1 MGVND
6 LLELAPVKDT
16 NEYESGLG
24 DWWNRNVPF
33 NAMRIG
39 DTTVIDGK
47 QYGNTNKTFNDDS
60 IEELTARFNDR
71 NQETPDSQDPY
82 FYKLRN
88 KETGEVKYGLAP
100 NGLDERYQ
108 GQDISNWDVE

>member
-39 DTTVIDGK
+39 DITVS
-47 QYGNTNKTFNDDS
+47 YGMHYVNTNKNDNYD
-60 IEELTARFNDR
+60 
-71 NQETPDSQDPY
+71 
-82 FYKLRN
+82 
-88 KETGEVKYGLAP
+88 
-100 NGLDERYQ
+100 
-108 GQDISNWDVE
+108 